1 MASLSSYFI
10 NDLNNIVANK
20 NSIIV
25 GKKFRFTVLT
35 ERLIR
40 LEYNEQGVFEDRATS
55 LVVNRNFSQ
64 VEYFVTHSETLM
76 EVKTKYFTLIY
87 DKDKPFK
94 SSKLS
99 VGGNIKVQL
108 NGTDKEWYFEHPEV
122 RNYGGIN
129 FSLDDF
135 KGNLKLDKGLYS
147 TDGFVVINDSDSFVL
162 NNDVFIPRES
172 KEIDLYLFMYKKDLG
187 LCLRDYYS
195 LTGYPSMI
203 PRYALGNWWYK
214 NEEYNEVEIANTVN
228 KFKDNKIPISVF
240 MLGNKWHDNINNFN
254 FNKINP
260 VNLSNYLHKE
270 KIKLGVTIE
279 PSLSITN
286 QSYLY
291 NELSKSMNLNNAN
304 FSFLPLDFNKLG
316 IYFNYIVRPLEQ
328 TGIDIF
334 NIDYFNKKDL
344 NNLWLLNHYH
354 YTNSAMNKRGLII
367 SRNSKIAPHR
377 YPVIFTGKTNVD
389 WNTLSILPLYNLSA
403 SNIGVSW
410 VSHPIGGYCNGVED
424 DELFMRY
431 VQFGTFSPIF
441 VLASEGGKYYKREPW
456 KWDSLKLS
464 VIREY
469 MQLRNRL
476 IPYIYTEGYN
486 YSTSGSP
493 LIQPLYYEYPKIYD
507 ETLYKSE
514 YKFGSQMF
522 VAPITKKKNDVIDR
536 VVQRFF
542 VPSGIWYDF
551 LSGKKYIGDKYY
563 MNFYKDE
570 EYPVFCKA
578 GSIIPLSNDLNTEI
592 PKNLE
597 IQVFPGSSNEYIM
610 YEDDGITHNY
620 KYKKYLKTKMSYF
633 YQNNKFNLSIS
644 PLEGNSSFVDN
655 NFRNFRIVFRNIN
668 VIEKL
673 DVKVNNANI
682 NYNVYKEKNNLVIEI
697 KEISMTSNI
706 NILCEG
712 NNLFVEA
719 SRLINDDIQGILND
733 LEISTLLKEKLD
745 SILFSDLPIKKKR
758 IEIRKLKKQKL
769 EEKFIKM
776 FISLLEYINQV

>member
-10 NDLNNIVANK
+10 NDMNNVISDK
-20 NSIIV
+20 NSIIL
-25 GKKFRFTVLT
+25 GKKFRFTILT

-40 LEYNEQGVFEDRATS
+40 LEYSEQGIFEERATS
-55 LVVNRNFSQ
+55 LVVNRKFS
-64 VEYFVTHSETLM
+64 VPEFFVTHSEMLM

-87 DKDKPFK
+87 DKEKPFK

-108 NGTDKEWYFEHPEV
+108 NGTDKEWYFDHPEA

-147 TDGFVVINDSDSFVL
+147 TDGFVVIDDSNSLVLENDT
-162 NNDVFIPRES
+162 FIEREN

-187 LCLRDYYS
+187 LCLRDYYT
-195 LTGYPSMI
+195 LTGYPPMI

-214 NEEYNEVEIANTVN
+214 NEDYNEVEIANTVN
-228 KFKDNKIPISVF
+228 KFKDNKIPISIF
-240 MLGNKWHDNINNFN
+240 MLGNKWHDNVNNFN
-254 FNKINP
+254 FNKINS
-260 VNLSNYLHKE
+260 VNISNYLHKE
-270 KIKLGVTIE
+270 NIKLGVTID
-279 PSLSITN
+279 PSLPITN
-286 QSYLY
+286 QSNLY
-291 NELSKSMNLNNAN
+291 NELSNSINLNNNN

-316 IYFNYIVRPLEQ
+316 LYFNYVVRPLEKS
-328 TGIDIF
+328 GVDIF
-334 NIDYFNKKDL
+334 NIDYSNKKDL
-344 NNLWLLNHYH
+344 MNLWLLNHYH
-354 YTNSAMNKRGLII
+354 YTNSSMEKRGLII
-367 SRNSKIAPHR
+367 SRNPKIAPHR

-389 WNTLSILPLYNLSA
+389 WHTLSVLPLYNLSA

-410 VSHPIGGYCNGVED
+410 VSHPIGGYYNGLED

-441 VLASEGGKYYKREPW
+441 VLSSEGGKYYKREPW
-456 KWDSLKLS
+456 KWDALKLS

-486 YSTSGSP
+486 YSVTGSP

-522 VAPITKKKNDVIDR
+522 VAPITKKENEVIGR

-542 VPSGIWYDF
+542 VPSGIWYDL
-551 LSGKKYIGDKYY
+551 LSGKKYVGDKYY

-578 GSIIPLSNDLNTEI
+578 GAIIPLSNDLNTDV

-597 IQVFPGSSNEYIM
+597 IQVFPGSSNEYVM
-610 YEDDGITHNY
+610 YEDDGVTHNY
-620 KYKKYLKTKMSYF
+620 KYKRYLKTKMTYH

-655 NFRNFRIVFRNIN
+655 SFRNFRIVFRNIFA
-668 VIEKL
+668 IEKL

-733 LEISTLLKEKLD
+733 LEISTMLKEKLD